1 MNTAAQPR
9 NKPSEAESPPRA
21 TRSKRD
27 AQSFVRFRRYLRYR
41 EFCLMTGIG
50 LSKLKEL
57 IKAGRVRVV
66 GVDTLRRIPIE
77 ELDRVWE
84 TRS

>member
-1 MNTAAQPR
+1 
-9 NKPSEAESPPRA
+9 
-21 TRSKRD
+21 
-27 AQSFVRFRRYLRYR
+27 
-41 EFCLMTGIG
+41 MTGIG